1 MMEAYSTI
9 FIQSRGPIC
18 DLWLARPEKRN
29 AINRDMATELVRALE
44 DIAHDPEIR
53 VVILRG
59 KGNMFCAGGDLEW
72 MSETAGSEKDHPP
85 KILSKLF
92 RAFYEFPKP
101 LIAMVHGKAMGGA
114 MGMIAAADFVVATRD
129 AGFAFSEVRL
139 GLVPATIS
147 PFVIRRCGEYRS
159 MQLMLSGALIPAAR
173 AKEAG
178 LADILVDAD
187 QAENEIGRLS
197 QELSSNAPEAMMSCK
212 KLVRKVADHP
222 MNGQLFDFTGK
233 VLDQVRNTDEA
244 KEGIRAFREKREPYW
259 KK

>member
-1 MMEAYSTI
+1 MKNYNTI
-9 FIQSRGPIC
+9 NVQIRNHIC

-29 AINRDMATELVRALE
+29 AINREMATELIRALE
-44 DIAHDPEIR
+44 VIANDPEIR

-59 KGNMFCAGGDLEW
+59 KGTMFCAGGDLEW
-72 MSETAGSEKDHPP
+72 MSESATSENDQPP
-85 KILSKLF
+85 RILSRLF

-114 MGMIAAADFVVATRD
+114 MGMIAAADFVLAAKD

-159 MQLMLSGALIPAAR
+159 MQLMLSGSLIPAAQ

-178 LADILVDAD
+178 LADMLVDAD
-187 QAENEIGRLS
+187 QADNEIDRLTK
-197 QELSSNAPEAMMSCK
+197 ELSSNAPEAMMTCK
-212 KLVRKVADHP
+212 RLVRRVAAHA
-222 MNGQLFDFTGK
+222 MNDRLFDFTAG
-233 VLDQVRNTDEA
+233 VLDQARNTNEA
-244 KEGIRAFREKREPYW
+244 KEGIRAFKEKREPYW
-259 KK
+259 RK

>member
-1 MMEAYSTI
+1 MMETYSTI
-9 FIQSRGPIC
+9 LIQPRGTVC

-29 AINRDMATELVRALE
+29 AINREMATELIRALE
-44 DIAHDPEIR
+44 VIARDPEVR

-72 MSETAGSEKDHPP
+72 MSETAGSETDQPP
-85 KILSKLF
+85 GILSKLF

-159 MQLMLSGALIPAAR
+159 MQLMLSGTLIPAAR

-178 LADILVDAD
+178 LADMLVDAD
-187 QAENEIGRLS
+187 QAENEVGRLS
-197 QELSSNAPEAMMSCK
+197 QELSSNAPEAMMRCK
-212 KLVRKVADHP
+212 RLVREVADLP
-222 MNGQLFDFTGK
+222 MNDQLFDFTGT

>member
-1 MMEAYSTI
+1 MKDYNTI
-9 FIQSRGPIC
+9 NIQIRGHHC

-29 AINRDMATELVRALE
+29 AINREMATELIRALE
-44 DIAHDPEIR
+44 VIAHDPEIR

-59 KGNMFCAGGDLEW
+59 KGKIFCAGGDLEW
-72 MSETAGSEKDHPP
+72 MSGDATSEKDQPP
-85 KILSKLF
+85 KVLSRLF

-101 LIAMVHGKAMGGA
+101 LVAMVHGKAMGGA

-159 MQLMLSGALIPAAR
+159 MQLMLSGSLIPAAQ

-178 LADILVDAD
+178 LADMLVEAD
-187 QAENEIGRLS
+187 QAENEIDRLS
-197 QELSSNAPEAMMSCK
+197 KELSGNAPEAMMTCK
-212 KLVRKVADHP
+212 RLVRKVAAHA
-222 MNGQLFDFTGK
+222 MNDQLFDFTARA
-233 VLDQVRNTDEA
+233 LDQARNTDEA
-244 KEGIRAFREKREPYW
+244 KEGILAFKEKREPYW
-259 KK
+259 RK